1 MATLIKSNGEET
13 NVIPQNKTDF
23 KLDELQNYVG
33 GIIEIVRTKD
43 NKMMVMNEEGK
54 INDLPI
60 NQKASE
66 LYQYNEPHCR
76 QASFDFIAGDVLICN
91 ENEIL

>member
-13 NVIPQNKTDF
+13 NVTPQNKTDF

-43 NKMMVMNEEGK
+43 NKMMVINEEGK
-54 INDLPI
+54 INELPM
-60 NQKASE
+60 NEKATE
-66 LYQYNEPHCR
+66 LYIYSE
-76 QASFDFIAGDVLICN
+76 SDLIVGDVLICD

>member
-13 NVIPQNKTDF
+13 NVTPQNKTDF

-43 NKMMVMNEEGK
+43 NKIMVMNEEGK
-54 INDLPI
+54 INELQI
-60 NQKASE
+60 NERATN
-66 LYQYNEPHCR
+66 LYIH
-76 QASFDFIAGDVLICN
+76 SDFDFIVGDVLICD

>member
-1 MATLIKSNGEET
+1 MAKLIKSNGVET
-13 NVIPQNKTDF
+13 NLTPQNKTDF
-23 KLDELQNYVG
+23 QLTELQKIVG
-33 GIIEIVRTKD
+33 GLIQIVKTKD
-43 NKMMVMNEEGK
+43 GRTMVINEEGK

-66 LYQYNEPHCR
+66 LYQYNE
-76 QASFDFIAGDVLICN
+76 FDFIVGDVLICN

>member
-13 NVIPQNKTDF
+13 NILPQNKTDF

-33 GIIEIVRTKD
+33 GLIQIVKTKD
-43 NKMMVMNEEGK
+43 GRTMVINEEGK
-54 INDLPI
+54 INELPI
-60 NQKASE
+60 NYKATE
-66 LYQYNEPHCR
+66 MYKYNV
-76 QASFDFIAGDVLICN
+76 FDFIVGDVLICN

>member
-13 NVIPQNKTDF
+13 NVLPKNKTDF
-23 KLDELQNYVG
+23 QLTELQKFVG
-33 GIIEIVRTKD
+33 GLIEIVKTKD
-43 NKMMVMNEEGK
+43 GRTMVINEEGK

-66 LYQYNEPHCR
+66 LYQYNE
-76 QASFDFIAGDVLICN
+76 FDFIAGDVLICN

>member
-1 MATLIKSNGEET
+1 MAILIKSNGEET
-13 NVIPQNKTDF
+13 NVLPKNKTDF

-54 INDLPI
+54 INELPI
-60 NQKASE
+60 NKKATN
-66 LYQYNEPHCR
+66 LYVH
-76 QASFDFIAGDVLICN
+76 SDFDFIVGDVLICS

>member
-1 MATLIKSNGEET
+1 MATLVKTNGEEIT
-13 NVIPQNKTDF
+13 VLPKNKTDF

-43 NKMMVMNEEGK
+43 NKMMVINEEGK
-54 INDLPI
+54 INELPMNEKATDLYI
-60 NQKASE
+60 HSD
-66 LYQYNEPHCR
+66 
-76 QASFDFIAGDVLICN
+76 FDFIVGDVLICD

>member
-1 MATLIKSNGEET
+1 MATLIKTNGEET
-13 NVIPQNKTDF
+13 NVLPKNKTDF
-23 KLDELQNYVG
+23 KLDELQKYVG
-33 GIIEIVRTKD
+33 GIIEIVKTKEGRT
-43 NKMMVMNEEGK
+43 MVINEEGK

-66 LYQYNEPHCR
+66 LYQYNE
-76 QASFDFIAGDVLICN
+76 FDFIAGDVLICN

>member
-13 NVIPQNKTDF
+13 NVIPNNKTDF
-23 KLDELQNYVG
+23 SLDELQNYVG
-33 GIIEIVRTKD
+33 GLIETVRTKD
-43 NKMMVMNEEGK
+43 NKIMVINEEGK

-60 NQKASE
+60 NQKASA
-66 LYQYNEPHCR
+66 LYQYNE
-76 QASFDFIAGDVLICN
+76 FDFIVGDVLICN

>member
-1 MATLIKSNGEET
+1 MATLIKTNGVET
-13 NVIPQNKTDF
+13 NLTPQNKTDF
-23 KLDELQNYVG
+23 QLTELQKIVG
-33 GIIEIVRTKD
+33 GLIQIVKTKD
-43 NKMMVMNEEGK
+43 GRTMVINEEGK

-66 LYQYNEPHCR
+66 LYRYNE
-76 QASFDFIAGDVLICN
+76 FDFIAGDVLICN

>member
-13 NVIPQNKTDF
+13 NVTPKNKTDF
-23 KLDELQNYVG
+23 QLDELQKFVG
-33 GIIEIVRTKD
+33 GLIEIVKTKEGRT
-43 NKMMVMNEEGK
+43 MVINEEGK

-66 LYQYNEPHCR
+66 QYQYNE
-76 QASFDFIAGDVLICN
+76 FDFIAGDVLICN
-91 ENEIL
+91 ESEI